1 MNKIMTKRIL
11 LREDILTPNFYI
23 IEEWEEIKK
32 SAEEAFEAV
41 RLPMFMKPA
50 EEGSSVGQK

>member
-1 MNKIMTKRIL
+1 MTKRIL